1 MEFYSHVFKC
11 TSLPS
16 LWLMAFY
23 LLPATAPQGVLY
35 PFALH
40 ISICECFESLHG
52 WIHTFWRS
60 GQVKCSQKPCNQ
72 VFIRDLRQEGVYV
85 AVFWIVLQLLLSATI
100 FCLDGNISGTLD
112 VHFFSFM
119 TFKSRP
125 NKQSEP
131 NAEFHKCMSIYY
143 KISPF
148 SYFMKSV
155 VHPAGWATR
164 WETLF
169 TEDLTNP
176 KLFSSFI
183 GCCGTCRL
191 TFSNALYW

>member
-1 MEFYSHVFKC
+1 MSPSPPITTVYFILFQSPLKVLSAYLMEFYSHVFKC

-60 GQVKCSQKPCNQ
+60 GQVKCSQKLCNQ

-112 VHFFSFM
+112 VHFFLVLWPL
-119 TFKSRP
+119 K
-125 NKQSEP
+125 
-131 NAEFHKCMSIYY
+131 A
-143 KISPF
+143 
-148 SYFMKSV
+148 
-155 VHPAGWATR
+155 A
-164 WETLF
+164 
-169 TEDLTNP
+169 LTNSQNP
-176 KLFSSFI
+176 MQSFI
-183 GCCGTCRL
+183 
-191 TFSNALYW
+191 NAWASITK